1 MNQVWPEAAR
11 KRGRE
16 DDPSEASPGG
26 TMGFTEHR
34 SKRLQGL
41 PLRSSPFKRMAD
53 APTFPPTAYR
63 DFSLPEPPRVM
74 TPGPSPSGEMGPLEE
89 WADEPE
95 LVSHGSSSMMDASGD
110 LDMMDVEPSEQY
122 TNMSDQNHLE
132 PGPSQPD
139 ATSASISGR
148 MPTPIQCSFAQQ
160 VRGNSWNNETPML
173 PSTPQRPS
181 GLMGY
186 ESVPR
191 SLDGPAATAQVMADW
206 SHVQNRRLPSPI
218 SESGGEDS
226 PPIILDSSPFQ
237 QATGGHLSQV
247 VHHHPMLST
256 LPSGSKS
263 CSPTSPHENAEW
275 SSMADGS
282 SPLPTSRKG
291 HTRSK
296 HTVNSWTALQ
306 PGMKRSFSIGY
317 RNDCEKCQARV
328 PGHFNH
334 IILS

>member
-1 MNQVWPEAAR
+1 MDQGWPASFR
-11 KRGRE
+11 KRGRD
-16 DDPSEASPGG
+16 DDPTEGASAG

-34 SKRLQGL
+34 SKRLQAL
-41 PLRSSPFKRMAD
+41 PLRSSPSKRIE
-53 APTFPPTAYR
+53 APMFPLAATR
-63 DFSLPEPPRVM
+63 DFSLPDPPRVM
-74 TPGPSPSGEMGPLEE
+74 TPGPSPLAETESFEE

-95 LVSHGSSSMMDASGD
+95 LIAASADMEMMDI
-110 LDMMDVEPSEQY
+110 EPS
-122 TNMSDQNHLE
+122 DQTRLE

-139 ATSASISGR
+139 ADTNGPNISGR

-160 VRGNSWNNETPML
+160 VRGSTWTNDTPVL
-173 PSTPQRPS
+173 PSTPQKAHS
-181 GLMGY
+181 SVMGY

-206 SHVQNRRLPSPI
+206 NHVQNRRLPSPI

-226 PPIILDSSPFQ
+226 PNIILDSSPFQ
-237 QATGGHLSQV
+237 QASGGHLSQV
-247 VHHHPMLST
+247 THDHPMLST
-256 LPSGSKS
+256 LPRGWGSS
-263 CSPTSPHENAEW
+263 SSSTIVDSSPNRDSSPAQENMEW
-275 SSMADGS
+275 SPRGENGS
-282 SPLPTSRKG
+282 SPLPFGRKG

-317 RNDCEKCQARV
+317 RADCEKCRMKV

>member
-1 MNQVWPEAAR
+1 M
-11 KRGRE
+11 
-16 DDPSEASPGG
+16 
-26 TMGFTEHR
+26 
-34 SKRLQGL
+34 
-41 PLRSSPFKRMAD
+41 
-53 APTFPPTAYR
+53 FPPAAFR
-63 DFSLPEPPRVM
+63 DFSLPDPPRVM
-74 TPGPSPSGEMGPLEE
+74 TPGPSPLEE
-89 WADEPE
+89 TVSFEQWADEPE
-95 LVSHGSSSMMDASGD
+95 LVSATGDLEMMD
-110 LDMMDVEPSEQY
+110 LEL
-122 TNMSDQNHLE
+122 SDQARLE
-132 PGPSQPD
+132 PGASQPD
-139 ATSASISGR
+139 AIGPTISGR

-160 VRGNSWNNETPML
+160 IRGSNWNNDNQVL
-173 PSTPQRPS
+173 PNTPQKGPA
-181 GLMGY
+181 LMGY

-226 PPIILDSSPFQ
+226 PLIILDSSPFQ

-247 VHHHPMLST
+247 THDHPMLST
-256 LPSGSKS
+256 LPRAWTGS
-263 CSPTSPHENAEW
+263 SPTTLAPGSSRSSSPAAQDSMEW
-275 SSMADGS
+275 SSPMAARGDTGS
-282 SPLPTSRKG
+282 SPLPAGRKG

-317 RNDCEKCQARV
+317 RADCEKCRLKV